1 MVAIQA
7 RLPVATPVPRPEPV
21 LHLPASSTLLI
32 IVERKED
39 WSDYLPSESIVT
51 AQEYLEDRR
60 LTAGG
65 GRIQVLNLCRNY
77 RYLGHGYYCS
87 LLAEARGHRV
97 IPSVRTLSELNRKAL
112 YGLLLEDLDALVDQ
126 ALAEHPLGATEGFT
140 LNLYFGRTEFAPL
153 QALARQLFDAFPCPI
168 LQVELRHSRH
178 WHIAGIKSGA
188 LHRLQD
194 AQQYAFADALD
205 AFNRRIWRQPASR
218 RQARYDLAIL
228 HDPEESLP
236 PSNAAALAG
245 FVAAGRDLGVTVE
258 LIERKDYGRLAE
270 YDALFI
276 RATTRVD
283 DHTYRFARKAESEGL
298 VVLDDPA
305 SILRCTNKVFLSDLL
320 AQHGL
325 GMPRTEIL
333 YRERPQDLEE
343 VGRRLGYPLVLKI
356 PDGCFS
362 RGVLKVADA
371 AELRQAA
378 AELFER
384 SVLLLAQEYLYT
396 EFDWRIGVLAGEP
409 LYACRYFMSAGHWQI
424 YNHKAESGSTGGRC
438 EAVAIAAVPPAVVEL
453 AVQAAALIGDGL
465 YGVDL
470 KQDRDRLVVIE
481 VNDNPNL
488 DAGIEDGLLGEGLYR
503 RVLEDFVRRLE
514 QRRQGW

>member
-77 RYLGHGYYCS
+77 RYL
-87 LLAEARGHRV
+87 ATATIARCWRRRAV
-97 IPSVRTLSELNRKAL
+97 IASSPRLRTLSELNRKAL

-126 ALAEHPLGATEGFT
+126 AWPSTHWAPPRASPSTSILAAPS
-140 LNLYFGRTEFAPL
+140 FAPL

-245 FVAAGRDLGVTVE
+245 FVAAGRDLGWPW
-258 LIERKDYGRLAE
+258 
-270 YDALFI
+270 
-276 RATTRVD
+276 
-283 DHTYRFARKAESEGL
+283 S
-298 VVLDDPA
+298 
-305 SILRCTNKVFLSDLL
+305 
-320 AQHGL
+320 
-325 GMPRTEIL
+325 
-333 YRERPQDLEE
+333 
-343 VGRRLGYPLVLKI
+343 
-356 PDGCFS
+356 
-362 RGVLKVADA
+362 
-371 AELRQAA
+371 
-378 AELFER
+378 
-384 SVLLLAQEYLYT
+384 
-396 EFDWRIGVLAGEP
+396 
-409 LYACRYFMSAGHWQI
+409 
-424 YNHKAESGSTGGRC
+424 
-438 EAVAIAAVPPAVVEL
+438 
-453 AVQAAALIGDGL
+453 
-465 YGVDL
+465 
-470 KQDRDRLVVIE
+470 
-481 VNDNPNL
+481 
-488 DAGIEDGLLGEGLYR
+488 
-503 RVLEDFVRRLE
+503 
-514 QRRQGW
+514 

>member
-168 LQVELRHSRH
+168 LQVAPQSPLAHRRDQERRPAPPAGRPAIRLRRCPGCLQPAHL
-178 WHIAGIKSGA
+178 AATGLAAPGA
-188 LHRLQD
+188 LRPGH
-194 AQQYAFADALD
+194 
-205 AFNRRIWRQPASR
+205 PA
-218 RQARYDLAIL
+218 
-228 HDPEESLP
+228 
-236 PSNAAALAG
+236 
-245 FVAAGRDLGVTVE
+245 
-258 LIERKDYGRLAE
+258 
-270 YDALFI
+270 
-276 RATTRVD
+276 
-283 DHTYRFARKAESEGL
+283 
-298 VVLDDPA
+298 
-305 SILRCTNKVFLSDLL
+305 
-320 AQHGL
+320 
-325 GMPRTEIL
+325 
-333 YRERPQDLEE
+333 
-343 VGRRLGYPLVLKI
+343 
-356 PDGCFS
+356 
-362 RGVLKVADA
+362 
-371 AELRQAA
+371 
-378 AELFER
+378 
-384 SVLLLAQEYLYT
+384 
-396 EFDWRIGVLAGEP
+396 
-409 LYACRYFMSAGHWQI
+409 
-424 YNHKAESGSTGGRC
+424 
-438 EAVAIAAVPPAVVEL
+438 
-453 AVQAAALIGDGL
+453 
-465 YGVDL
+465 
-470 KQDRDRLVVIE
+470 
-481 VNDNPNL
+481 
-488 DAGIEDGLLGEGLYR
+488 
-503 RVLEDFVRRLE
+503 
-514 QRRQGW
+514 